1 MTTGLLGRLQFEN
14 PILGKDLRTRMRGA
28 KAFIVQGGYV
38 GMLAVMMGLYY
49 VTWRLGHRAGASP
62 MTVSSD
68 LGRGLYMLLF
78 QTQAALVALITPALT
93 AGTMTLEHEQR
104 TYELLACTRLAP
116 RTIVTGKLLS
126 GWLFVVM
133 LLTCS
138 LPMAALCL
146 MFGGVSGGEIF
157 WSYVMLCLFGLLF
170 GSIGLFW
177 SSLFTR
183 TIAAVLLSYG
193 TIMFYLIATGV
204 FAAEPMALGT
214 LGPFRLI
221 YGSTESLDLL
231 VATVPAWLPG
241 LVLLPLASLFFAVW
255 AISKAPHFTVER
267 APHLRGLLA
276 VLLAAVT
283 LLGVLSGGPL
293 GGSHG
298 GSLLLIPVIAGG
310 AALLLASA
318 FFATGDGPSSRP
330 RSFVLWMLTGLDPR
344 RIFSSQLRGGWAW
357 LLVLAG
363 VFCGAL
369 LLGVSLLRGTA
380 AGGGVSL
387 TGMGVARIFAVLAA
401 ALLFYSALGAFGAA
415 LNSRRIGI
423 ALIVIMLVAT
433 HLVPGIIWIGVTTWG
448 PDESGPAVYSLYF
461 APYAALSLIAY
472 PDTADALPDLIKP
485 PAAPPLWAATAVLH
499 LILAAA
505 ALAFVEIVY
514 QMQRRSAA
522 LRSGDEEPSL
532 QPGG

>member
-38 GMLAVMMGLYY
+38 GMLAVMMGLFYL
-49 VTWRLGHRAGASP
+49 TWRLGHRAGASP

-157 WSYVMLCLFGLLF
+157 WSFVMLCLFGLLF
-170 GSIGLFW
+170 GSIGVFW

-193 TIMFYLIATGV
+193 TIMFYLIATGI
-204 FAAEPMALGT
+204 FAAEPIALGT
-214 LGPFRLI
+214 LSPFRLI
-221 YGSTESLDLL
+221 YGSTESLDLV

-241 LVLLPLASLFFAVW
+241 LVLLPLASLFFVIW
-255 AISKAPHFTVER
+255 AISKAPHFAVER

-276 VLLAAVT
+276 VLLTAVT
-283 LLGVLSGGPL
+283 LLGMFSSGPLVGGP
-293 GGSHG
+293 GASF
-298 GSLLLIPVIAGG
+298 LLVPVIGGG

-330 RSFVLWMLTGLDPR
+330 RSLVLWMLTGLDPR

-357 LLVLAG
+357 LLLLAA

-369 LLGVSLLRGTA
+369 LLGVSLLKGTA
-380 AGGGVSL
+380 AGASVNL
-387 TGMGVARIFAVLAA
+387 TGAGVARIFAVLGA
-401 ALLFYSALGAFGAA
+401 ALLSYSALGALGAA
-415 LNSRRIGI
+415 LNSRRVGI
-423 ALIVIMLVAT
+423 ALVVIMFVVT
-433 HLVPGIIWIGVTTWG
+433 HLVPGIIWIDAAAWG
-448 PDESGPAVYSLYF
+448 PGESGPAVYGLYF
-461 APYAALSLIAY
+461 APYAALSLIGY
-472 PDTADALPDLIKP
+472 PDTAKALPDLVKP
-485 PAAPPLWAATAVLH
+485 PAAPPLWAATAVLY
-499 LILAAA
+499 LMLAAA
-505 ALAFVEIVY
+505 GFAFVEIVY
-514 QMQRRSAA
+514 QMQRRRAA
-522 LRSGDEEPSL
+522 L